1 MLQAYLMERRVEVLP
16 IMCAA
21 AASEGHL
28 TGDGRLPKAAP
39 AKEML
44 KAEICSWITERALD
58 SNE

>member
-1 MLQAYLMERRVEVLP
+1 MEVLL

-21 AASEGHL
+21 AAFEGHL
-28 TGDGRLPKAAP
+28 TGDGRLPKAAS

-44 KAEICSWITERALD
+44 KVEICSWITERILD